1 VNLKSNTNLKK
12 SNRRTN
18 LGYLIN
24 VITNLH
30 VLTIAIKAVARVGKL
45 AINSNIG
52 SIGLSHLLSFFGL
65 G

>member
-1 VNLKSNTNLKK
+1 M
-12 SNRRTN
+12 
-18 LGYLIN
+18 GYLIN

-45 AINSNIG
+45 ALHSNLG
-52 SIGLSHLLSFFGL
+52 AIGLNHLLSFFGL